1 MFWSNKIFKKEI
13 AKNTWVL
20 TPVIIHRFK
29 NFKEVHV
36 ADDNKK

>member
-1 MFWSNKIFKKEI
+1 MFWNKKSFNNEFM
-13 AKNTWVL
+13 KNTWVL
-20 TPVIIHRFK
+20 IPVITHIFK

>member
-1 MFWSNKIFKKEI
+1 MFWNKESFKNEFKKI
-13 AKNTWVL
+13 TWVL
-20 TPVIIHRFK
+20 TPVIIDRSK

>member
-1 MFWSNKIFKKEI
+1 MLKKEI
-13 AKNTWVL
+13 TKNTRVL

-36 ADDNKK
+36 ADENKK